1 MTKENLKNFE
11 EKKKVI
17 TTIAEFLHLLPSKWN
32 NFEFTGYSSVYYG
45 RFNGLSADHWMLTP
59 SSGHGSEKVID
70 WFENYDEIVEVYKKV
85 DKINTN
91 VYYCTDYHKIWFSL
105 TAEEHAFQIAKAIES
120 IQNKEKI
127 LSILTTFDGS
137 HIQSKEPV
145 NMRVGDLFIN
155 DLYIT
160 KASILIGSKDR
171 SLGDIDL
178 YLQIQSGIEQFD
190 GLVRLKDL
198 ITFVLP
204 NDLFEKLGNSGSPYT
219 IRQYIIDQHNL
230 PLITENTKK
239 FSLPSENNDNLV
251 PEKYYKSFILPTKIF
266 YCVSMKIINNGG
278 LFAHLRSCKINDI
291 FHISKLK

>member
-1 MTKENLKNFE
+1 M
-11 EKKKVI
+11 
-17 TTIAEFLHLLPSKWN
+17 
-32 NFEFTGYSSVYYG
+32 
-45 RFNGLSADHWMLTP
+45 
-59 SSGHGSEKVID
+59 
-70 WFENYDEIVEVYKKV
+70 
-85 DKINTN
+85 
-91 VYYCTDYHKIWFSL
+91 
-105 TAEEHAFQIAKAIES
+105 
-120 IQNKEKI
+120 EKI

-145 NMRVGDLFIN
+145 SMRVGDLFLN
-155 DLYIT
+155 DLHIT
-160 KASILIGSKDR
+160 KASILIESKDR
-171 SLGDIDL
+171 SIGDIDL

-190 GLVRLKDL
+190 GLARLKDL
-198 ITFVLP
+198 ITFDLP

-251 PEKYYKSFILPTKIF
+251 PEKYYKSFILPTEIF